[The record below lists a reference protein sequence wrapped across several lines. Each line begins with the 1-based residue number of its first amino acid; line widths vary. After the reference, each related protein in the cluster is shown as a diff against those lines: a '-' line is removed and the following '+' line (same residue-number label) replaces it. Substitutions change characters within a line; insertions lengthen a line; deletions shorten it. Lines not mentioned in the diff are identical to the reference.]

1 MDAVPLGGA
10 KFHCSGLVRDG
21 KAVKQRAEALRT
33 MEGACRGQAQSA
45 GRPPSGS
52 RPPSA
57 GRQPTNPQ
65 HTSSAKRPLSAQRP
79 AGLRPTS
86 ALSATSSG
94 GGGRPLNAAASAEA
108 APAASAGAAVAARPP
123 ARGSRP
129 ASASAAPRRAQYPIV
144 GRTFCFQRVSI
155 NGRLKRPKLDSD
167 EAKLKDLLYYCREG
181 NFREVRAI
189 AAHYPYL
196 LSLTDSYGMTALHHA
211 EMSGSPVF
219 VTQVLELY
227 RHPRVYVLKHLLY
240 ETLEELQTD
249 VARGFEEDSLARAS
263 GIAPGDT
270 LEAIVGEGF
279 LSPRQ
284 EPPAAADDVLA
295 ALCRQSGG
303 SLFPMTLEFRGSAL
317 GEILGSD
324 GWAPTHAAAG
334 MCSGPQFRKILGHLL
349 AEQEQAGAAADAGGC
364 TPKEWLQMERSIV
377 RSRPLSAGHA
387 GRSPI
392 AAAAGAAGTA
402 SRPGS
407 ASARSRCGKDRPFSA
422 RSSAS
427 GAAGRLPLAGGP
439 GRASGAAVGGA
450 AAEEDAIPRAP
461 ALPPGWEA
469 ETLLPATANG
479 AAGLPATCRPI
490 SRTGLSQP
498 LRLSVC

>member
-1 MDAVPLGGA
+1 MG
-10 KFHCSGLVRDG
+10 H
-21 KAVKQRAEALRT
+21 
-33 MEGACRGQAQSA
+33 
-45 GRPPSGS
+45 
-52 RPPSA
+52 
-57 GRQPTNPQ
+57 
-65 HTSSAKRPLSAQRP
+65 
-79 AGLRPTS
+79 
-86 ALSATSSG
+86 
-94 GGGRPLNAAASAEA
+94 
-108 APAASAGAAVAARPP
+108 
-123 ARGSRP
+123 
-129 ASASAAPRRAQYPIV
+129 
-144 GRTFCFQRVSI
+144 TFCFQRVSI

-196 LSLTDSYGMTALHHA
+196 LSLTDSYGMTVLHHA

-227 RHPRVYVLKHLLY
+227 RHPRAYVLKHLSY
-240 ETLEELQTD
+240 ETLEELETD
-249 VARGFEEDSLARAS
+249 VARGFEVRGGRAAAALQVQMSHADLGHSIVCRVGEDSLARSA
-263 GIAPGDT
+263 GIVPGDT

-279 LSPRQ
+279 LGPRP
-284 EPPAAADDVLA
+284 EPPAVADDVLA

-349 AEQEQAGAAADAGGC
+349 AEQEQAGAVADAGGC

-377 RSRPLSAGHA
+377 RSRPLSAGPA

-392 AAAAGAAGTA
+392 AAAAGAAGVA

-407 ASARSRCGKDRPFSA
+407 ASARSRSGKDRPFSA

-427 GAAGRLPLAGGP
+427 GTAARLPLAGVP
-439 GRASGAAVGGA
+439 GRASGTAAGGA
-450 AAEEDAIPRAP
+450 AEEEDAMPRAP

-498 LRLSVC
+498 VRLSVC

>member
-21 KAVKQRAEALRT
+21 TAVKQRAEALRT
-33 MEGACRGQAQSA
+33 MEGACRGHAQSA

-94 GGGRPLNAAASAEA
+94 GGGRPFSAAASAAA
-108 APAASAGAAVAARPP
+108 APAASTGAAVAARPP

-129 ASASAAPRRAQYPIV
+129 ASASAAPRRAQYPIM
-144 GRTFCFQRVSI
+144 GRTFCFQRVTI

-181 NFREVRAI
+181 NFREV
-189 AAHYPYL
+189 
-196 LSLTDSYGMTALHHA
+196 
-211 EMSGSPVF
+211 
-219 VTQVLELY
+219 LELY
-227 RHPRVYVLKHLLY
+227 RHPRAYVLKHLSY

-249 VARGFEEDSLARAS
+249 VARGFEVRGGRAAAALQVQMPRPHADLGHSIVCRVGEDSLARAA
-263 GIAPGDT
+263 GIVPGDT

-334 MCSGPQFRKILGHLL
+334 MCSGPQFRKILGRR
-349 AEQEQAGAAADAGGC
+349 QQRQRQRQSGIS
-364 TPKEWLQMERSIV
+364 PR
-377 RSRPLSAGHA
+377 
-387 GRSPI
+387 GR
-392 AAAAGAAGTA
+392 
-402 SRPGS
+402 R
-407 ASARSRCGKDRPFSA
+407 
-422 RSSAS
+422 
-427 GAAGRLPLAGGP
+427 
-439 GRASGAAVGGA
+439 
-450 AAEEDAIPRAP
+450 
-461 ALPPGWEA
+461 
-469 ETLLPATANG
+469 
-479 AAGLPATCRPI
+479 
-490 SRTGLSQP
+490 
-498 LRLSVC
+498 